1 MTVTTGSMA
10 RNTTSS
16 PTTSTL
22 YRIEEERQLETIG
35 FDELATEDAILQ
47 VEWGE
52 KFPIVVKCT
61 DGEILIEH
69 AGGDTR
75 NITLKMRE
83 KETAS

>member
-1 MTVTTGSMA
+1 M
-10 RNTTSS
+10 
-16 PTTSTL
+16 
-22 YRIEEERQLETIG
+22 ETIG
-35 FDELATEDAILQ
+35 FDELATEEAILQ

-52 KFPIVVKCT
+52 KFPTVVKHT
-61 DGEILIEH
+61 DGEILIEQ